1 MKGPNED
8 CMANE
13 TQTKPAQK
21 LTRKEIASIMAGLM
35 VAMFPGALDTTI
47 IGPAMPT
54 IGRELG
60 DVEHLP
66 WIVTSYLLVST
77 AATPLYGKLSD
88 IHGRRIMLLNY
99 GNRNVEGLRVRLLG
113 RFPSLRLHSSAG
125 AIEPK
130 DLLVTAETTE
140 FSLPLVPTYAVIDLK
155 P

>member
-8 CMANE
+8 CMADE

-88 IHGRRIMLLNY
+88 IHGRRIMLLWAI
-99 GNRNVEGLRVRLLG
+99 GLFALG
-113 RFPSLRLHSSAG
+113 SVACAIAPTATRSAAAG
-125 AIEPK
+125 ALIR
-130 DLLVTAETTE
+130 AGR
-140 FSLPLVPTYAVIDLK
+140 
-155 P
+155 